1 MLVSPDRG
9 HAEAVLDGI
18 AWAAD
23 LLGVPVVGGHLT
35 LGHPA
40 ALSASCTGTCSATA
54 AGVRE
59 RARATAARR
68 IRARRPVPERSAR
81 LLHVAARSRARA
93 PARGDDTGR
102 RSLDVLSKATGFTVA
117 DATEHAFDEYWVTTP
132 QWQDALRYAV
142 TTQPATLAKLSPPA
156 RTLVD
161 RILGFDGQ
169 ARADSAAALNFLF
182 WRAEAGELLYARP
195 EFAALREFPWP
206 RAKFTPAF
214 AAALLEEAEQAAV
227 AQIKAAGDIDQPLG
241 TMFRIAFGK
250 ADEPLGGTSIHA
262 NGRPDRSARIVPDFD
277 STLRAFESRPDKDG
291 RMRAYRGSQGMR
303 LVVFGPTAQSWSLR
317 AFGQQMDPAGPHAA
331 DQVSLISRRQF
342 KPMLLDRDELL
353 KNLESTNTLDV
364 PALP

>member
-1 MLVSPDRG
+1 M
-9 HAEAVLDGI
+9 
-18 AWAAD
+18 
-23 LLGVPVVGGHLT
+23 
-35 LGHPA
+35 
-40 ALSASCTGTCSATA
+40 
-54 AGVRE
+54 
-59 RARATAARR
+59 
-68 IRARRPVPERSAR
+68 
-81 LLHVAARSRARA
+81 
-93 PARGDDTGR
+93 
-102 RSLDVLSKATGFTVA
+102 
-117 DATEHAFDEYWVTTP
+117 
-132 QWQDALRYAV
+132 
-142 TTQPATLAKLSPPA
+142 
-156 RTLVD
+156 D

-214 AAALLEEAEQAAV
+214 AAALLEEAEQAAA

-317 AFGQQMDPAGPHAA
+317 AFGQQMDPGGSACRRPGEPDQPAAVQADVARQGRAAEEPGIHEDAGCAGLAVNGVEFTASDFFGPDGMPTRAEHGPGLGYS
-331 DQVSLISRRQF
+331 VSLRAEQAIRPQRPHRPGMTRNGPCPRQ
-342 KPMLLDRDELL
+342 E
-353 KNLESTNTLDV
+353 
-364 PALP
+364 